1 MALVSGDDLR
11 ASAGLFAAPSLEGAV
26 LSRVAGGLR
35 TTDLP
40 SFSIYV
46 VFHLMFHYWSNTP

>member
-26 LSRVAGGLR
+26 LSRVVVGLR
-35 TTDLP
+35 TGDLP
-40 SFSIYV
+40 SFSI
-46 VFHLMFHYWSNTP
+46 